1 MKEFKVYGSGC
12 SKCEATVR
20 LIDEIAAERGVPV
33 LLRRVESME
42 RIIREGIERTP
53 TVFVDGVK
61 VHAGGMPER
70 EAVEAWF
77 GPAES

>member
-20 LIDEIAAERGVPV
+20 MIGEVAAERGVEV
-33 LLRRVESME
+33 RLLRVESME

-61 VHAGGMPER
+61 VHAGGLPER
-70 EAVEAWF
+70 AAVEAWF
-77 GPAES
+77 GP